1 MDSFEIKLDQSHKD
15 KPDENINVFLK
26 DMFKAD
32 TKAYGLL
39 KSAIEREFRHNGAPE
54 VLGMIIDRIKYDS
67 TNRKGNFRVV
77 LDINYTFGC
86 EDLLTEKKDQT
97 SEWSFNIDKEVIT
110 FNSSPYAEARS
121 TADEF

>member
-1 MDSFEIKLDQSHKD
+1 MDSFEIEFDQSQKT
-15 KPDENINVFLK
+15 KPDNDLNAFLE
-26 DMFKAD
+26 DLFKAD
-32 TKAYGLL
+32 TKAYCLL

-54 VLGMIIDRIKYDS
+54 VLGMAIDRIKYD
-67 TNRKGNFRVV
+67 TNNRKGNFRVV

-86 EDLLTEKKDQT
+86 EDLLTKKKDQT
-97 SEWSFNIDKEVIT
+97 SEWSFTIDKETIT